1 MTPKERRACGD
12 VRRAIESIGLIGIL
26 EVLREHCD
34 EKARASAPA
43 FVQTCY
49 GKIEEK
55 LSETQCEISGN
66 EVQ

>member
-1 MTPKERRACGD
+1 MK
-12 VRRAIESIGLIGIL
+12 SIGLIGIL
-26 EVLREHCD
+26 EVMREHCD
-34 EKARASAPA
+34 EKASVGAPA